1 MNNGSKTKFLNTSSY
16 MTIYHM
22 MPNVGEGFS
31 LASGNAAIAACEK
44 GMAWRRAVTLQLGDL
59 RGDPVA

>member
-1 MNNGSKTKFLNTSSY
+1 

-59 RGDPVA
+59 RGDPVAW